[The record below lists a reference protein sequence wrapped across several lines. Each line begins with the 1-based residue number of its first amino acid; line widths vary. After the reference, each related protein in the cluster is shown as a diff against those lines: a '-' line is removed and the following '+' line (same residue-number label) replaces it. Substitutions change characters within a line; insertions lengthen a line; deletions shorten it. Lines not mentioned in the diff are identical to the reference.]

1 MFAPTHTPEEISAA
15 IAGAERRLRLL
26 DVMIGFCM
34 ALARMLEFAGHG
46 AVEAYLAISKAVRLG
61 IRLEMETHRLLMDLK
76 RGVFPA
82 PKAARPRAPSAAPN
96 ESAERLEER
105 EPRDRVETESDIGF
119 RNRLE
124 DFEALLTAHADAPD
138 WSPHQTAVT
147 LCRVLGLDPDWI
159 AWLGDGWIDEHL
171 NLKRLLADPLP
182 PPMGRVDREAG
193 RVGDAAPPHPAL
205 RATFPIEGKEG
216 GKNGGADKILPYLTV
231 GDRICGV
238 IPGRG
243 GSGGGRA
250 GRGFRGARRPGRA
263 EAAWRWGW

>member
-1 MFAPTHTPEEISAA
+1 MFAPTHTPPTPEEIAA
-15 IAGAERRLRLL
+15 AVARAERRLRLL

-34 ALARMLEFAGHG
+34 ALARMLEFAGDA

-82 PKAARPRAPSAAPN
+82 PKAVRPRASATAPS
-96 ESAERLEER
+96 ESAEGLEER
-105 EPRDRVETESDIGF
+105 ERREPVETESDTGF

-124 DFEALLTAHADAPD
+124 DFEALLSAHADAPD

-159 AWLGDGWIDEHL
+159 AWLGDGWIEEHL

-182 PPMGRVDREAG
+182 PLLGRVDREAG

-205 RATFPIEGKEG
+205 RATFPIKGKEELR
-216 GKNGGADKILPYLTV
+216 NP
-231 GDRICGV
+231 
-238 IPGRG
+238 
-243 GSGGGRA
+243 
-250 GRGFRGARRPGRA
+250 RRLRTIYI
-263 EAAWRWGW
+263 